1 MGDYD
6 IDTDDLAAL
15 AFAIGCFKF
24 ARQRG
29 LRYLYGELFYR
40 IEGLNLADTLDCLRG
55 CSDRAG
61 IREIDPTAVGEPAR
75 PSTFSDII
83 AIPQLRDRILHGALG
98 HPPRSTPY
106 YLQWTPHGHFGSC
119 GQNCPCCREKAGETG
134 GGCAFCAATLAMV
147 ATNRAVNAE
156 VDTFHVRYFPGRG
169 PALLADSVHLSA
181 CIKALEFVYEHCES
195 EMYLHRG
202 YRYIH
207 PGVLG
212 DVLIALHILADR
224 ALHRRL
230 PQILE
235 AAGREVKRP
244 RIG

>member
-15 AFAIGCFKF
+15 AYAIGCLKF
-24 ARQRG
+24 ARQHG
-29 LRYLYGELFYR
+29 FRYIYGEFFYR
-40 IEGLNLADTLDCLRG
+40 IEGINLADAFDGLRG

-75 PSTFSDII
+75 PSTFSGII
-83 AIPQLRDRILHGALG
+83 EIPQLRDRILKGALG

-119 GQNCPCCREKAGETG
+119 SQNCPCCREKAGDTL
-134 GGCAFCAATLAMV
+134 GGCPFCEATLAMV
-147 ATNRAVNAE
+147 ATNRAVTTE
-156 VDTFHVRYFPGRG
+156 VGTFHARNFPGRG
-169 PALLADSVHLSA
+169 PASLADSVHLSA

-195 EMYLHRG
+195 PIPEHWG

-207 PGVLG
+207 PVVVG

-235 AAGREVKRP
+235 AAGRVVKRP